1 MARYKYDDDLPY
13 IVVERHE
20 SGGGMLTFLWG
31 ALIGAGVAL
40 LYAPRSGEETRAE
53 IAGGARRL
61 RKNAEDAVRGVQDS
75 VVGKVSGIR
84 NAVGTGKSVARESR
98 AEMER
103 KIREA
108 RAGFESGARAGRVGA
123 PYVDEDLDEDDDV

>member
-13 IVVERHE
+13 IVVERRE
-20 SGGGMLTFLWG
+20 AGGGILPFLWG
-31 ALIGAGVAL
+31 ALIGAGIAL
-40 LYAPRSGEETRAE
+40 LYAPKSGDETRAE

-61 RKNAEDAVRGVQDS
+61 RKSAEDAVRGVQDT
-75 VVGKVSGIR
+75 VVGRVSGVR
-84 NAVGTGKSVARESR
+84 NAVNTGKHAARQSR

-108 RAGFESGARAGRVGA
+108 RAGFESGARAGRSGL
-123 PYVDEDLDEDDDV
+123 PYRDDDADLDEDV